1 LNFVK
6 ELSVFN
12 RITFIESKHVYLID
26 GNETRSL
33 SVTGLIK
40 KFKPPF
46 DKEKMSSI
54 VARKRGVSSAQIKLE
69 WDLNNLYSTTIGSML
84 HKYIENFYNNKR
96 IQFDGSLKSLGAFEK
111 QKISETLPCL
121 IKYFQQFYEDHP
133 QLLCVKNELVLGDIN
148 GTKIC
153 GMADLLCYN
162 TDSNQLEI
170 LDFKT
175 NKKISETSKYGN
187 LLSPFSDMSLGE
199 INEYTIQLNVY
210 KYFIEKYTNLKI
222 DKLKIIWFNNV
233 ANENYK
239 IFELKNIQNKI
250 HELFSDLNQS
260 SSK

>member
-1 LNFVK
+1 
-6 ELSVFN
+6 
-12 RITFIESKHVYLID
+12 
-26 GNETRSL
+26 
-33 SVTGLIK
+33 
-40 KFKPPF
+40 
-46 DKEKMSSI
+46 
-54 VARKRGVSSAQIKLE
+54 
-69 WDLNNLYSTTIGSML
+69 
-84 HKYIENFYNNKR
+84 
-96 IQFDGSLKSLGAFEK
+96 
-111 QKISETLPCL
+111 
-121 IKYFQQFYEDHP
+121 
-133 QLLCVKNELVLGDIN
+133 
-148 GTKIC
+148 
-153 GMADLLCYN
+153 MADLLCYN